1 MNYDNSTRNVQL
13 RTRQHMALVSNCCPV
28 WEGLGKASS
37 NSQLTTE
44 VMVEQI
50 RTAEQEGAEGVV
62 LFHYPALSD
71 EDLLAIKE
79 SLP

>member
-1 MNYDNSTRNVQL
+1 MNYDNSTRNVKL
-13 RTRQHMALVSNCCPV
+13 RTRQHVALISNRCPV

-44 VMVEQI
+44 VMVDQI
-50 RTAEQEGAEGVV
+50 CAAKEEGAEGVV

-71 EDLLAIKE
+71 EDLSAIKG
-79 SLP
+79 LGV

>member
-1 MNYDNSTRNVQL
+1 V
-13 RTRQHMALVSNCCPV
+13 ALIANRCPV

-44 VMVEQI
+44 VMVAQI
-50 RTAEQEGAEGVV
+50 RAAKEEGANGVV

-71 EDLLAIKE
+71 EDLSAIKG
-79 SLP
+79 LDV